1 MSGGLVKRLAGFMDS
16 GASQV
21 EPAKFRLVGVS
32 EEGRMLLD
40 YLSCEFRQAYDH
52 YLKVIRE
59 TGILSKSELERKTT
73 LAGRRRNVG
82 YPLRSDILANTRQC
96 ARDKAVECVRQYNAL
111 REKRI
116 RTEFP
121 EFMYETVSPRL
132 NWRDGYR
139 IDEDGSVSIS
149 VRKGDIV
156 RAGLEGSDE
165 NKRTIFAALE
175 RSSRLAAAE
184 LTREG
189 GDYFITLM

>member
-1 MSGGLVKRLAGFMDS
+1 MDS

-21 EPAKFRLVGVS
+21 EPAKFRLLGVS
-32 EEGRMLLD
+32 EEDRMLLD
-40 YLSCEFRQAYDH
+40 HLSCEFRCAYDH
-52 YLKVIRE
+52 YLRVIRE

-82 YPLRSDILANTRQC
+82 YPLKSDMLANTRQC
-96 ARDKAVECVRQYNAL
+96 ARDKAVECVRLYNSL
-111 REKRI
+111 REKRV

-139 IDEDGSVSIS
+139 IDADGSISIS

-156 RAGLEGSDE
+156 RAVLEGSKEDKT
-165 NKRTIFAALE
+165 NVSKALE
-175 RSSRLAAAE
+175 RSCRLAAAE
-184 LTREG
+184 LTKDG
-189 GDYFITLM
+189 GDYFISFNLAANLLE